1 MTRTS
6 KALVAALV
14 VVAALVGGV
23 GHVAAADAVGP
34 TTAEAALAQENCSF
48 PVTLTDASGTDVTLD
63 ESPEDVVVL
72 GASSAQTVW
81 ELGEQDRVVGMPV
94 GPSTAY
100 LDGSQDRTHVLDG
113 IRVQTETV
121 VDLDP
126 DVVIAPGGIIAPEDV
141 QALRDAGL
149 TVYVT
154 NDGNSIQD
162 VRDRVTSTGRLLGA
176 CDAADDT
183 VSWMDE
189 RLAVVNE
196 TTQGVDRPSVFYWL
210 GGGYTAGSGT
220 FQGELLQLAGADNAA
235 ANMGISGW
243 AAAEP
248 EAIVAEDPDYILV
261 SEGTTL
267 PEDHPVQQTTAVQ
280 EGNVI
285 TVNGNYWNQP
295 APRIVL
301 AVEEVTQQLHNE
313 SYQEATSDSE
323 GSSGD
328 ALPGFGVGAAAI
340 ALLGTV
346 LALQR
351 RE

>member
-1 MTRTS
+1 MTRTRN
-6 KALVAALV
+6 ALVAALV
-14 VVAALVGGV
+14 VLAALVGGV
-23 GHVAAADAVGP
+23 GHVAAADAAGS
-34 TTAEAALAQENCSF
+34 TSAEAALAQENCSF
-48 PVTLTDASGTDVTLD
+48 PVTLTDASGTDVTLE

-81 ELGEQDRVVGMPV
+81 ELGEQDRVIGMPV
-94 GPSTAY
+94 GPSTSY
-100 LDGSQDRTHVLDG
+100 LNGSQERTHVLDG
-113 IRVQTETV
+113 IRVQIETV

-126 DVVIAPGGIIAPEDV
+126 DLVIAPAIIAQEDV
-141 QALRDAGL
+141 QALRDSGL
-149 TVYVT
+149 TVYRENGAT
-154 NDGNSIQD
+154 SIQD
-162 VRDRVTSTGRLLGA
+162 VKNRTTTTGQLLGA
-176 CDAADDT
+176 CDAADET
-183 VSWMDE
+183 VAWMDE
-189 RLAVVNE
+189 RLSVIEDTTEGEE
-196 TTQGVDRPSVFYWL
+196 TPSVFYWL

-220 FQGELLQLAGADNAA
+220 FQSELLELAGADNAA

-261 SEGTTL
+261 SEGSSL
-267 PEDHPVQQTTAVQ
+267 PEDHPIQETTAAQ

-313 SYQEATSDSE
+313 SYQEATSE
-323 GSSGD
+323 SSSSSS

-340 ALLGTV
+340 GLLGAV

>member
-1 MTRTS
+1 MTRTRN
-6 KALVAALV
+6 ALVAALV
-14 VVAALVGGV
+14 VLAALVGGV
-23 GHVAAADAVGP
+23 GHVAAADAAGS
-34 TTAEAALAQENCSF
+34 TSAEAALAQENCSF
-48 PVTLTDASGTDVTLD
+48 PVTLTDASGTDVTLE

-81 ELGEQDRVVGMPV
+81 ELGEEDRVIGMPV
-94 GPSTAY
+94 GPSTSY
-100 LDGSQDRTHVLDG
+100 LNGSQDRTHVLDG
-113 IRVQTETV
+113 IRVQIETV

-126 DVVIAPGGIIAPEDV
+126 DLVIAPAIIAQEDV
-141 QALRDAGL
+141 QALRDSGL
-149 TVYVT
+149 TVYRENAAT
-154 NDGNSIQD
+154 SIQD
-162 VRDRVTSTGRLLGA
+162 VKNRTTTTGQLLGA
-176 CDAADDT
+176 CDAADET
-183 VSWMDE
+183 VAWMDE
-189 RLAVVNE
+189 RLSVIEDSTEGEE
-196 TTQGVDRPSVFYWL
+196 TPSVFYWL

-220 FQGELLQLAGADNAA
+220 FQGDLLQLAGADNAA

-261 SEGTTL
+261 SEGSSL
-267 PEDHPVQQTTAVQ
+267 PEDHPIQETTAAQ

-285 TVNGNYWNQP
+285 TVDGNYWNQP

-313 SYQEATSDSE
+313 SYQEATSE
-323 GSSGD
+323 SSSSSS

-340 ALLGTV
+340 ALLGAV